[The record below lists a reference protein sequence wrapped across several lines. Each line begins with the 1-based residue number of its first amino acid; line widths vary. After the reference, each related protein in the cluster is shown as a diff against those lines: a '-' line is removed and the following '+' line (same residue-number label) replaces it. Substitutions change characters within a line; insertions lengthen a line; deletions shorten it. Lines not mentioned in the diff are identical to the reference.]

1 MITQPNTKVTF
12 KSLAEICGCFEQEV
26 KDLLK
31 SHNLTPENL
40 TQVQIDS
47 VKAQLTKGDIQMIKP
62 NVHTVKNPVSLNGDT
77 SMGKVTMPVSNA
89 VSTVETAKDRREVA
103 AATVM
108 TSGQD
113 AVSKVLEKATQKAN
127 DLIAAKLESLS
138 DTLAD
143 KMAQEMED
151 EILKTVDFFGRMLT
165 QGTDRTLGQIGE
177 VMEGEFV
184 QE

>member
-1 MITQPNTKVTF
+1 MLNTTSNVKVTF
-12 KSLAEICGCFEQEV
+12 KSLADELGLNESDV
-26 KDLLK
+26 KALLTSKGLDVNDL
-31 SHNLTPENL
+31 TD
-40 TQVQIDS
+40 TQKNA
-47 VKAQLTKGDIQMIKP
+47 VKAQLSTGIQMKTNSP
-62 NVHTVKNPVSLNGDT
+62 APKSSMTLNGDAP
-77 SMGKVTMPVSNA
+77 KVTLPISNA

-113 AVSKVLEKATQKAN
+113 AVSQVLEKATKKAN

-151 EILKTVDFFGRMLT
+151 EIMKTVDFFALALT
-165 QGTDRTLGQIGE
+165 KETDRMLGQIGG

-184 QE
+184 E